1 MIEIMTKTLLKAFNY
16 ARPQFPILNCL
27 LSVVLQKLNCVIE
40 NDTVIGGND
49 GLEDIDKLVHEIE
62 EKYLT
67 GQSGFSRRIAERPVP
82 HRDKERPEGS
92 IIQLH
97 YQLQEDVVDECLKFL
112 KSLRLDRRNVYLYLR
127 FENILASD
135 IEKL

>member
-1 MIEIMTKTLLKAFNY
+1 MTKTLLKAFNY
-16 ARPQFPILNCL
+16 ARPQLLILNCL

-62 EKYLT
+62 EKYLP
-67 GQSGFSRRIAERPVP
+67 GQSGFSCRIAERPVP
-82 HRDKERPEGS
+82 HRNKERPECS

-97 YQLQEDVVDECLKFL
+97 YQLQEDVVDDCLKFL
-112 KSLRLDRRNVYLYLR
+112 KSLRLDRRNVDIYLR
-127 FENILASD
+127 LENILASD
-135 IEKL
+135 IEKLQK